1 MPVPNQ
7 TPYNIYTANGQSTV
21 FPYEFMLLSAND
33 LDVSINGASLT
44 EGYVVQGVGNA
55 GGGDVVFLTP
65 PGNGS
70 VVMNLRKLPI
80 MRNTDYQDNG
90 DLRAVTLDNDFDRL
104 WMAMQQIFLNDSLSL
119 KRPLFGGDYDA
130 HGLSVINL
138 RNPINDGDAA
148 NMGWVKSQ
156 YAIPIEEAKQA
167 RDEAVAARDE
177 TRAIA
182 DKFGDVDNAIS
193 IATEARDTAVDA
205 KNTAVSA
212 RDDAKAYADAAALES
227 NMYPTLEKAMID
239 IGNGTIG
246 NGVFFWVRSMF
257 AENIAVE
264 YVNNNGTPQ
273 LTGRYYKNGEVIDA
287 LIGDVRGIQ
296 ETIPSFHES
305 PNLVA
310 AFRDQDGRVAAW
322 FESGKWGAAG
332 ITSAFAQKG
341 IDASATLKPY
351 QFSNALVPAF
361 LDGAGKVAAWFES
374 GKWNSAGVTNEFA
387 QKSITASGSFPAL
400 NMSPYNVAWVLD
412 KDKKVVAWFENG
424 LVNFAG
430 VSQGLADKVAAKIGT
445 ISGGSNLKYTYGRS
459 LYGFRLKKSKII
471 KGGNVRLNIGYIGDS
486 WSEFNRL
493 PRNMADRLFAD
504 YGGRAGAGWLQFNT
518 EGNSVWE
525 NMIVTRANFTEYD
538 ASYSNTAPPYG
549 SGPDGMGYYTSRT
562 DATIKVTNIK
572 ATQITLYYYD
582 ATGTFRYSIDGGTP
596 ISVTGGGTNT
606 IKKVVISG
614 MTDTL
619 QTLNIDTVG
628 NTGVAS
634 LLGAYLTSATKGVIV
649 NKMGNGGTFGAQH
662 LFFQSQIPNYTSD
675 LDLDLIVINLGTND
689 YLQSR
694 GTAQYINA
702 LRTMINTYRTAL
714 PNVGII
720 LVSPAQPNATG
731 TPVPA
736 MTAYRDAMRQ
746 VARDNN
752 VEWFSF
758 YDDMPSS
765 WAVGNGLGAWQDSYH
780 LSDIGAEAYTTPI
793 YTYFIKP

>member
-1 MPVPNQ
+1 MYP
-7 TPYNIYTANGQSTV
+7 
-21 FPYEFMLLSAND
+21 D
-33 LDVSINGASLT
+33 L
-44 EGYVVQGVGNA
+44 
-55 GGGDVVFLTP
+55 
-65 PGNGS
+65 
-70 VVMNLRKLPI
+70 
-80 MRNTDYQDNG
+80 
-90 DLRAVTLDNDFDRL
+90 
-104 WMAMQQIFLNDSLSL
+104 
-119 KRPLFGGDYDA
+119 
-130 HGLSVINL
+130 
-138 RNPINDGDAA
+138 
-148 NMGWVKSQ
+148 
-156 YAIPIEEAKQA
+156 
-167 RDEAVAARDE
+167 
-177 TRAIA
+177 
-182 DKFGDVDNAIS
+182 
-193 IATEARDTAVDA
+193 
-205 KNTAVSA
+205 
-212 RDDAKAYADAAALES
+212 AAAQVDIS
-227 NMYPTLEKAMID
+227 NGK
-239 IGNGTIG
+239 IG
-246 NGVFFWVRSMF
+246 NGVYFWVRSISSY
-257 AENIAVE
+257 NIADE
-264 YVNNNGTPQ
+264 YVNNNGNPQ

-287 LIGDVRGIQ
+287 AIAEMRDIQ
-296 ETIPSFHES
+296 ATIPSFHES

-322 FESGKWGAAG
+322 FENGKWGAAG
-332 ITSAFAQKG
+332 VTSSFAQKG
-341 IDASATLKPY
+341 VDASSTFKPY

-361 LDGAGKVAAWFES
+361 LDGTGKVAAWFES

-387 QKSITASGSFPAL
+387 QKSLDASGSFPAL

-445 ISGGSNLKYTYGRS
+445 ISGGSNLKYTDGRS

-493 PRNMADRLFAD
+493 PRNMADRLFTD

-518 EGNSVWE
+518 EGNSTWE
-525 NMIVTRANFTEYD
+525 NMLVTRANFTEYD
-538 ASYSNTAPPYG
+538 ASYSNTAPTYG

-614 MTDTL
+614 LTDTL

-634 LLGAYLTSATKGVIV
+634 VLGAYLTSATKGVIV

-675 LDLDLIVINLGTND
+675 LDLDLIVVNLGTND

-694 GTAQYINA
+694 GTAQYANA

-720 LVSPAQPNATG
+720 IVSPAQPNATG

>member
-1 MPVPNQ
+1 MDTIPTQKPIPSEDVRDFKF
-7 TPYNIYTANGQSTV
+7 NIGKADQFITSHEFFYTDRFGVKRYTA
-21 FPYEFMLLSAND
+21 
-33 LDVSINGASLT
+33 
-44 EGYVVQGVGNA
+44 EGMRHFLAPLGNA
-55 GGGDVVFLTP
+55 YTQEQAAKAIELGEIPDGALFYIWSDDSETLAYENKNIAGVASPTGKSIKSGDY
-65 PGNGS
+65 
-70 VVMNLRKLPI
+70 I
-80 MRNTDYQDNG
+80 
-90 DLRAVTLDNDFDRL
+90 
-104 WMAMQQIFLNDSLSL
+104 DSL
-119 KRPLFGGDYDA
+119 A
-130 HGLSVINL
+130 
-138 RNPINDGDAA
+138 
-148 NMGWVKSQ
+148 
-156 YAIPIEEAKQA
+156 
-167 RDEAVAARDE
+167 
-177 TRAIA
+177 
-182 DKFGDVDNAIS
+182 NAIDE
-193 IATEARDTAVDA
+193 INAVLP
-205 KNTAVSA
+205 
-212 RDDAKAYADAAALES
+212 AYHQH
-227 NMYPTLEKAMID
+227 P
-239 IGNGTIG
+239 
-246 NGVFFWVRSMF
+246 SM
-257 AENIAVE
+257 
-264 YVNNNGTPQ
+264 
-273 LTGRYYKNGEVIDA
+273 
-287 LIGDVRGIQ
+287 
-296 ETIPSFHES
+296 
-305 PNLVA
+305 VA
-310 AFRDQDGRVAAW
+310 AF
-322 FESGKWGAAG
+322 
-332 ITSAFAQKG
+332 
-341 IDASATLKPY
+341 IDK
-351 QFSNALVPAF
+351 
-361 LDGAGKVAAWFES
+361 DKKVAAWFED
-374 GKWNSAGVTNEFA
+374 GKWNAAGVTMEFA
-387 QKSITASGSFPAL
+387 QKSIDSSTTFKSYQFSSAMVPFVYDMDRKVALWFEKGKFNAAGVADGFAQKSLAASGSFPIL
-400 NMSPYNVAWVLD
+400 NMSPYNVAWVID
-412 KDKKVVAWFENG
+412 KDKKVAAWFENG

-430 VSQGLADKVAAKIGT
+430 VSQSLVDKIAAKMGAV
-445 ISGGSNLKYTYGRS
+445 SGGASLKYTDGRS
-459 LYGFRLKKSKII
+459 LYGFRLKKMKLIN
-471 KGGNVRLNIGYIGDS
+471 GGNVRLNIGYIGDS

-525 NMIVTRANFTEYD
+525 NMIVTRSNFTEYD

-675 LDLDLIVINLGTND
+675 LNLDLIVINLGTND

-746 VARDNN
+746 VSRDNN

-758 YDDMPSS
+758 YDDMPAVWS
-765 WAVGNGLGAWQDSYH
+765 VGNGLGAWQDSYH
-780 LSDIGAEAYTTPI
+780 LSDVGAGAYTTPI
-793 YTYFIKP
+793 YNYFIKP